1 MDYDDDLIAKI
12 TLMESNTLGVKIKK
26 SFGILKI
33 SAQEMHHMRDVLK
46 TEFKPIFAN
55 RIASIYGKKSDDTI
69 QRLTLEFFNENI
81 DRLPNDMIIDM
92 YMDYEIIK
100 KYPEI
105 GYLHL
110 DTLFFKTQLSYSLH
124 GWFLGK
130 ISRYR
135 FK

>member
-12 TLMESNTLGVKIKK
+12 TLIESNTLGVKIKK
-26 SFGILKI
+26 AFGLLKI
-33 SAQEMHHMRDVLK
+33 STQEMRHMRNVLK

-55 RIASIYGKKSDDTI
+55 HIASIYGKKSNDTI
-69 QRLTLEFFNENI
+69 QRLTIEFFDENI
-81 DRLPNDMIIDM
+81 DRLPNDMISDM
-92 YMDYEIIK
+92 YMDFEIVK

-105 GYLHL
+105 GLLHL

-130 ISRYR
+130 VSRYR